1 MRILFKIVYFSH
13 TTSYNIGK
21 IYFRYVR
28 PHISIASLI
37 FSLIW
42 QRQSSSVLQLSTIC
56 VAASAAVVNAAAA
69 AAAAA
74 AAVALA
80 ADTDKAMR
88 IYFFIDQSNLSC

>member
-1 MRILFKIVYFSH
+1 MRILSKIVYFTL

-37 FSLIW
+37 ISLIW
-42 QRQSSSVLQLSTIC
+42 QHQSSVLHISTIC
-56 VAASAAVVNAAAA
+56 VAYSAAVVNAAAA
-69 AAAAA
+69 AEAA
-74 AAVALA
+74 AAVVILV
-80 ADTDKAMR
+80 ADTNKAMH